1 MNNLHVAIE
10 SLRSDLIKMMKLVR
24 KQMKLTYEAL
34 ITVDKDIVEEVIHRE
49 QRINAMDLKIDEEC
63 EQIIALYNPV
73 ASDLRFVLSALSI
86 TSNLERMADLAEGI
100 ARYVKDM
107 TEPFDDDTLDKIQLR
122 LAFET
127 AMTMLDDVWTGLKSN
142 DPKLIRKVLKKD
154 EILDEINAAVTKV
167 IIGFAKKQP
176 KKIKDHLYLFSTVKK
191 LERYGDLVENIAE
204 DLIFYMEA
212 EVLKHTT

>member
-1 MNNLHVAIE
+1 MNNLHAAIE
-10 SLRSDLIKMMKLVR
+10 LLRNDLVKMMKLVR

-34 ITVDKDIVEEVIHRE
+34 NTVDKDIVEEIIHRE
-49 QRINAMDLKIDEEC
+49 KRINALDLKIDEEC

-73 ASDLRFVLSALSI
+73 ATDLRFVISALSI

-100 ARYVKDM
+100 AHYVKDM
-107 TEPFDDDTLDKIQLR
+107 SEPFDPEMLDKIQLP

-127 AMTMLDDVWTGLKSN
+127 AMTMLDDVWKGLKAE
-142 DPKLIRKVLKKD
+142 DPKLIRKVLQKD
-154 EILDEINAAVTKV
+154 EILDEINASVTKV
-167 IIGFAKKQP
+167 IIGFARKHP
-176 KKIKDHLYLFSTVKK
+176 KRIKDHLYLFSTIKK

-212 EVLKHTT
+212 VVLKHTT